1 MRQYFSILFVII
13 TGVFEIAFSFESIA
27 QTSPELSVTSSNALH
42 LYKNCANIISIADG
56 TKSVLTAK
64 SDQAK
69 VTHSVENP
77 NKFLVV
83 PNTTESCTVRVA
95 NQSTPDKELGSINF
109 QVTEPPK
116 PSLALYVGGEA
127 ITAKRLIK
135 RGEELK
141 LKIIPDPNFKFA
153 QPVDARYLIGK
164 LSVYL
169 LCKNLKESPKLV
181 GGAML
186 ESQDG
191 VSGIPLAIP
200 QDAWDCEGAI
210 LYFTLESIQRKNFEG
225 KLFTDERFT
234 ETEKTL
240 MIQLE

>member
-42 LYKNCANIISIADG
+42 LYKSCANIISIADG

-69 VTHSVENP
+69 VTHSVENS

-95 NQSTPDKELGSINF
+95 DQSTPGKELGTIKF

-141 LKIIPDPNFKFA
+141 LKIIPDPYYGA
-153 QPVDARYLIGK
+153 PQK
-164 LSVYL
+164 LD
-169 LCKNLKESPKLV
+169 KKKGIIKLV
-181 GGAML
+181 
-186 ESQDG
+186 
-191 VSGIPLAIP
+191 
-200 QDAWDCEGAI
+200 
-210 LYFTLESIQRKNFEG
+210 
-225 KLFTDERFT
+225 
-234 ETEKTL
+234 
-240 MIQLE
+240 